1 MEITMKQIYI
11 YVMDAL
17 ADWEIGYITAE
28 LHSRRFF
35 KDNAP
40 EIANQTVSYTPQSI
54 TTMGGLKVTP
64 DCILDS
70 MIVDE
75 NTVLILPGSDT
86 WHQPEHQ
93 AVLQYAQQILNAN
106 GTVAAICGATLALAT
121 SNMLNSRNHTSNGP
135 GFLDM
140 FATNYTGQSFYQDQ
154 PVVRDNNLI
163 TAGSTDALLWS
174 KAILETLDVFRDDT
188 LALWYTFFNEGNPN
202 TFYALMETLPSN
214 SH

>member
-1 MEITMKQIYI
+1 MKQIYI
-11 YVMDAL
+11 YVMDTL
-17 ADWEIGYITAE
+17 ADWEVGYITSE

-40 EIANQTVSYTPQSI
+40 EIAIQTVGYTSQSI

-64 DCILDS
+64 DCTLERITVSED
-70 MIVDE
+70 V
-75 NTVLILPGSDT
+75 VLILPGADT

-106 GTVAAICGATLALAT
+106 GIVAAICGATLALAT

-202 TFYALMETLPSN
+202 TFYALMETLPSKG
-214 SH
+214 H

>member
-1 MEITMKQIYI
+1 MKQIYI
-11 YVMDAL
+11 YVMDTL
-17 ADWEIGYITAE
+17 ADWEIGYITSE

-40 EIANQTVSYTPQSI
+40 EIAIQTVGYTSQSI

-64 DCILDS
+64 DCTLERITVSED
-70 MIVDE
+70 V
-75 NTVLILPGSDT
+75 VLILPGADT

-106 GTVAAICGATLALAT
+106 GIVAAICGATLALAT

-202 TFYALMETLPSN
+202 TFYALMETLPSKG
-214 SH
+214 H

>member
-1 MEITMKQIYI
+1 MKQIYI
-11 YVMDAL
+11 YVMDTL
-17 ADWEIGYITAE
+17 ADWEIGYITSE

-40 EIANQTVSYTPQSI
+40 EIAIQTVGYTSQSI

-64 DCILDS
+64 DCTLERITVSED
-70 MIVDE
+70 V
-75 NTVLILPGSDT
+75 VLILPGADT

-106 GTVAAICGATLALAT
+106 GIVAAICGATLALAT
-121 SNMLNSRNHTSNGP
+121 SNILNSRNHTSNGP

-202 TFYALMETLPSN
+202 TFYALMETLPSKG
-214 SH
+214 H

>member
-1 MEITMKQIYI
+1 MKQIYI
-11 YVMDAL
+11 YVMDTL

-40 EIANQTVSYTPQSI
+40 DITIHTVSYTSQTI

-64 DCILDS
+64 DCTLERITVNEDA
-70 MIVDE
+70 
-75 NTVLILPGSDT
+75 VLILPGADT
-86 WHQPEHQ
+86 WQQPEHQ
-93 AVLQYAQQILNAN
+93 AVLRYAQQILNAN
-106 GTVAAICGATLALAT
+106 GTVAAICGATLALA
-121 SNMLNSRNHTSNGP
+121 SSDMLNTRNHTSNGP

-140 FATNYTGQSFYQDQ
+140 FSPNYTGQSFYQDQ

-163 TAGSTDALLWS
+163 TAGSTDALRWS

-188 LALWYTFFNEGNPN
+188 LALWYTFFSEGNPN
-202 TFYALMETLPSN
+202 TFYALMETLPSKG
-214 SH
+214 H